1 MGKEVLTAGA
11 MALGGPMAVGTL
23 AAGSG
28 VMGGLQ
34 ADRQEQK
41 NDRRTQGKVEDA
53 SLRNEAN
60 YRTNRAMLMTGIE
73 DFYKKKGWKLP
84 ESVPGTGTSR
94 SLPGDAPLYP
104 GYDIPKSDWAYEQQP
119 TPTPTSSASEG
130 EAAPAIA
137 PIASQPVVSEG
148 AIPVQQPK
156 TMMGS
161 VAPGQVDNLRKKL
174 EDDSI
179 RKALSRYE
187 Y

>member
-1 MGKEVLTAGA
+1 MGAQAAMMAGTA
-11 MALGGPMAVGTL
+11 
-23 AAGSG
+23 AAGIA
-28 VMGGLQ
+28 GGLQ

-104 GYDIPKSDWAYEQQP
+104 GYDIPKSDWAYPEPAAQAP
-119 TPTPTSSASEG
+119 SSAAATEPVALGSPVTAPVPVSSE
-130 EAAPAIA
+130 PLNV
-137 PIASQPVVSEG
+137 P
-148 AIPVQQPK
+148 QPK
-156 TMMGS
+156 NLMGS
-161 VAPGQVDNLRKKL
+161 VAPAQVDVLRKKL